1 MKISISIP
9 DPVFQT
15 AERIAKR
22 LHISRSQLYSEAV
35 SAYVHRHSEESITA
49 TLDEI
54 YKDEHSALDR
64 VIEKLQFASLPAED
78 WE

>member
-1 MKISISIP
+1 MKTSISIP
-9 DPVFQT
+9 DSVFQT

-35 SAYVHRHSEESITA
+35 SAYVRRYCDESITA
-49 TLDEI
+49 ALDEI
-54 YKDEHSALDR
+54 YKTEHSALER
-64 VIEKLQFASLPAED
+64 GIEKLQFASLPAED